1 MITDKSWKR
10 IQYEPVFKRITLDQ
24 YPTETRNTCYDNE
37 THVYTLT
44 TFVYIKKS
52 NIWNIEVQGLK

>member
-24 YPTETRNTCYDNE
+24 YPTETRNTYYDNE

-52 NIWNIEVQGLK
+52 NI

>member
-24 YPTETRNTCYDNE
+24 YPKETRNTCYDNE

-52 NIWNIEVQGLK
+52 NI